1 MKSPRGEI
9 CRFPMRVSLDK
20 RPPPF
25 GSEPPTCCSAEQRS
39 CQRHERPLRVLRINC
54 AQKSGSNLASAW
66 CRRRESSVR
75 VATVSEVKRSATLFR
90 FPVWYH
96 TRQRRHRE
104 KQKKECCF
112 CTPLFVATT
121 SQVAAWCWRRES
133 NPRPID
139 YESIALPTEPRQHIK
154 FLESNVG
161 RPKALPHCEHSSC
174 GLWLQTPH
182 CGVCFTRRP
191 D

>member
-1 MKSPRGEI
+1 MRINCAQKSGNNLACFRLVLAKESSVRVATVSEVKRSATLF
-9 CRFPMRVSLDK
+9 RFPVRYHTRQRRHREKQKKGMRFLHSSFCCDHKSSCRLVLAK
-20 RPPPF
+20 
-25 GSEPPTCCSAEQRS
+25 GIEPPTYCSAEQRS
-39 CQRHERPLRVLRINC
+39 CERHERPLRVLRINC
-54 AQKSGSNLASAW
+54 AQKSGSNLAS
-66 CRRRESSVR
+66 
-75 VATVSEVKRSATLFR
+75 
-90 FPVWYH
+90 
-96 TRQRRHRE
+96 
-104 KQKKECCF
+104 
-112 CTPLFVATT
+112 
-121 SQVAAWCWRRES
+121 AWCWRRES